1 MLTSWGNNMCAKPLP
16 RVKREMSRILLYQF
30 LIILA
35 VILTLFLSTGM
46 QKALSVSA
54 GALSYWLPTA
64 FLIWIFC
71 AQVDMHAG
79 MSFLAKF
86 VVGESVKLFVCG
98 ILFIVFIKY
107 LPIQIIDAVIGLGV
121 AIAAFWLAS
130 LALVFKKGV

>member
-1 MLTSWGNNMCAKPLP
+1 MCAKPLP
-16 RVKREMSRILLYQF
+16 RVKIEMSRILLYQF

-35 VILTLFLSTGM
+35 VLLMLFLLADM
-46 QKALSVSA
+46 QKAISVSA

-64 FLIWIFC
+64 FFIWVFS
-71 AQVDMHAG
+71 AQVDIHAG
-79 MSFLAKF
+79 MGFLAKF
-86 VVGESVKLFVCG
+86 VIGESVKLFSCG

-107 LPIQIIDAVIGLGV
+107 SSLQIIDAVIGLGV